1 MYALLD
7 CNSFFCSVEKV
18 FHPGFQGKPLCV
30 LSNND
35 GCIVALTPEAKAL
48 GLRRGDPIFKVQD
61 IVQKHQV
68 AVFSSNLQLYAAM
81 SKRVFSIVRKMIPAT
96 EVYSIDECFCTLDG
110 YGKFHDMER
119 LMRSVVHRIQLY
131 TDIPVS
137 VGIAPTK
144 TLAKVA
150 SRFAKKYADYQG
162 VCMIDNEEKRKKA
175 LQHTDLGDIWGI
187 GRQTLGKLVSLQV
200 CSPWDF
206 SEKSAPWV
214 RSHLYKPGIQT
225 WMELNGKPSI
235 ETSIPANR
243 SLCTSQSFG
252 TMVNDLPSLRAA
264 VASFASSCANKLRA
278 QHSVAGAVTVFLFT
292 NRFRQD
298 LQQYFGSDMA
308 VMSVLS
314 SDTLEI
320 TRTALRIL
328 DRIYRPGIWY
338 KKAGVVLTDIHM
350 GNVVQQNLFD
360 TITNRPSRGKLMQV
374 IDDINHRYG
383 IKTVRMSVEG
393 TEKEQP
399 WKSRSL
405 YRSPNYLTDIH
416 EILTVGS

>member
-1 MYALLD
+1 
-7 CNSFFCSVEKV
+7 
-18 FHPGFQGKPLCV
+18 
-30 LSNND
+30 
-35 GCIVALTPEAKAL
+35 
-48 GLRRGDPIFKVQD
+48 
-61 IVQKHQV
+61 
-68 AVFSSNLQLYAAM
+68 
-81 SKRVFSIVRKMIPAT
+81 
-96 EVYSIDECFCTLDG
+96 
-110 YGKFHDMER
+110 
-119 LMRSVVHRIQLY
+119 
-131 TDIPVS
+131 
-137 VGIAPTK
+137 
-144 TLAKVA
+144 
-150 SRFAKKYADYQG
+150 
-162 VCMIDNEEKRKKA
+162 
-175 LQHTDLGDIWGI
+175 
-187 GRQTLGKLVSLQV
+187 
-200 CSPWDF
+200 
-206 SEKSAPWV
+206 
-214 RSHLYKPGIQT
+214 
-225 WMELNGKPSI
+225 
-235 ETSIPANR
+235 
-243 SLCTSQSFG
+243 
-252 TMVNDLPSLRAA
+252 MVNDLPSLRAA

-360 TITNRPSRGKLMQV
+360 TIINRPSRGKLMQV

-383 IKTVRMSVEG
+383 IKTLRMSVEG

>member
-1 MYALLD
+1 MWLCRAGRYGEFENKFLED
-7 CNSFFCSVEKV
+7 SKV
-18 FHPGFQGKPLCV
+18 YCTWDNLSESIMQFH
-30 LSNND
+30 
-35 GCIVALTPEAKAL
+35 
-48 GLRRGDPIFKVQD
+48 
-61 IVQKHQV
+61 
-68 AVFSSNLQLYAAM
+68 
-81 SKRVFSIVRKMIPAT
+81 
-96 EVYSIDECFCTLDG
+96 
-110 YGKFHDMER
+110 
-119 LMRSVVHRIQLY
+119 
-131 TDIPVS
+131 
-137 VGIAPTK
+137 TK
-144 TLAKVA
+144 
-150 SRFAKKYADYQG
+150 
-162 VCMIDNEEKRKKA
+162 
-175 LQHTDLGDIWGI
+175 
-187 GRQTLGKLVSLQV
+187 
-200 CSPWDF
+200 
-206 SEKSAPWV
+206 
-214 RSHLYKPGIQT
+214 
-225 WMELNGKPSI
+225 
-235 ETSIPANR
+235 
-243 SLCTSQSFG
+243 
-252 TMVNDLPSLRAA
+252 
-264 VASFASSCANKLRA
+264 
-278 QHSVAGAVTVFLFT
+278 
-292 NRFRQD
+292 QD

-383 IKTVRMSVEG
+383 IKTLRMSVEG